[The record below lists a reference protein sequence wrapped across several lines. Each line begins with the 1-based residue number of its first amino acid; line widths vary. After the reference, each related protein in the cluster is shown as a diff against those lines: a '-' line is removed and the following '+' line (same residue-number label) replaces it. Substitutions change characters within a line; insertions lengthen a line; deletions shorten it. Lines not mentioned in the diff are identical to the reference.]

1 MLVYAGLP
9 RSGENQGKQKFVMV
23 SEKSGKVFDIVK
35 VVKRQGIIF
44 SLHTKFRKRKRSFK
58 RKSGIF
64 SSVLPCF
71 AVFCRIMVAIMT
83 GIGILW
89 IPVVQNV
96 QGGQLFIYIQAV
108 SAYFS
113 PPIAALY
120 LLSILW
126 TKATEKV

>member
-44 SLHTKFRKRKRSFK
+44 SLHTQFRKRKRSFK

-64 SSVLPCF
+64 SSVMPCF
-71 AVFCRIMVAIMT
+71 A
-83 GIGILW
+83 G
-89 IPVVQNV
+89 
-96 QGGQLFIYIQAV
+96 
-108 SAYFS
+108 
-113 PPIAALY
+113 
-120 LLSILW
+120 
-126 TKATEKV
+126 

>member
-9 RSGENQGKQKFVMV
+9 RSGENQGKQKFFMV

-64 SSVLPCF
+64 SSVMPCF
-71 AVFCRIMVAIMT
+71 A
-83 GIGILW
+83 G
-89 IPVVQNV
+89 
-96 QGGQLFIYIQAV
+96 
-108 SAYFS
+108 
-113 PPIAALY
+113 
-120 LLSILW
+120 
-126 TKATEKV
+126 